1 MHAARMK
8 ALEEEAAAMQATRLK
23 ALEEEH
29 AAAMQAARIKALQ
42 EEQAAKRK
50 ALEEAQAARMQL
62 EAEEAAI
69 RKAEELKQ
77 NAAAA
82 AALQA
87 TRAYAQVPQDPPAL
101 LMHPKGSM
109 SLVAEPEAPKA
120 PQQEACQVS
129 LAAAKARQ
137 VAQPKFA
144 RGAPRSSKSLP
155 PRKEVPVDECPR
167 VTNTFMPHQAQTRLM
182 EEPPMLNY
190 RSKQGSFSLLPDLD
204 AKQCRI
210 EEVFAAL
217 EAEHTDL
224 PQDEVQEASSLS
236 LPDGVEAWSS

>member
-109 SLVAEPEAPKA
+109 SLVAEPE
-120 PQQEACQVS
+120 VS

-167 VTNTFMPHQAQTRLM
+167 VTNTFMPHQVQQAQTRLM